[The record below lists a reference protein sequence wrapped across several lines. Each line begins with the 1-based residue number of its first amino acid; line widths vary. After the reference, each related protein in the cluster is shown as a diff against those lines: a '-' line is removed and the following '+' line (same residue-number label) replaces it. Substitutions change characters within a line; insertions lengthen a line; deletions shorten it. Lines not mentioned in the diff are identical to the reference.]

1 MDTTTFVL
9 VGAGSTVFTPGLL
22 RDLAQSP
29 LSDGFDVRLVDL
41 DGEAAETMA
50 LLGTRI
56 ASEAGSRM
64 TVSAHTDRREALPG
78 ARFVVTT
85 IAVGSAA
92 GWHADLEVPA
102 RYGVRQTVGDSVGP
116 GGVLRALRHVP
127 ELVAIARDVAELA
140 PAAWLVNYS
149 NPLTANVRA
158 ITAETG
164 LKAVGL
170 CHGTMHTLSKLTADL
185 GYRPGEL
192 KAVFAGLNH
201 LCWLLDLRHDTED
214 AYPLLRKFVAEH
226 AGGIDAPSTSEEGVH
241 LPVSADLMRT
251 FGRYPAPGDRHVAE
265 FFGGYLRAADGSPVD
280 EANLPWGLQGGRDAT
295 MRYIGQKDDL
305 WENLHAQADGKAPLP
320 RTDNQEAERLVAIAE
335 AIVTGKD
342 HVELA
347 VNLPNEGKIPNLP
360 STAVV
365 EVPAVVG
372 AAGIIGLGVGALPDG
387 IAAVLAAR
395 AQQQE
400 ITVRAALTGDRS
412 LALQALVLDPL
423 VGGLTVATG
432 ILDDAIKAHG
442 PLLDRFAANE
452 VAGCS
457 SGGTPVRS

>member
-1 MDTTTFVL
+1 VSEKSIVL
-9 VGAGSTVFTPGLL
+9 IGAGSTVFTPGLMT
-22 RDLAQSP
+22 DLAS
-29 LSDGFDVRLVDL
+29 SRTFDGWTVHLVDL
-41 DGEAAETMA
+41 NGEAAETMA
-50 LLGTRI
+50 KVGRRI
-56 ASEAGSRM
+56 AAERGAELEF
-64 TVSAHTDRREALPG
+64 VPHTDRREALPG
-78 ARFVVTT
+78 ARFVTTT
-85 IAVGSAA
+85 IAVGAAA
-92 GWHADLEVPA
+92 GWRADVEVPA
-102 RYGVRQTVGDSVGP
+102 KYGIAQTVGDSVGP

-127 ELVAIARDVAELA
+127 ELVAIAHDVADLA
-140 PAAWLVNYS
+140 PQAQLINYS

-185 GYRPGEL
+185 GYQPGQL
-192 KAVFAGLNH
+192 HAVFAGLNH
-201 LCWLLDLRHDTED
+201 LCWLLDLRHGTED
-214 AYPLLRKFVAEH
+214 VYPLLRRMVAER
-226 AGGIDAPSTSEEGVH
+226 AGGIDAPSTGEEGVH
-241 LPVSADLMRT
+241 LPVSADLLRT

-265 FFGGYLRAADGSPVD
+265 FFGGYLRAADGSPAD
-280 EANLPWGLQGGRDAT
+280 ETDLPWGLQGGRDAT

-335 AIVTGKD
+335 AMVTGQD

-360 STAVV
+360 PTAVV

-372 AAGIIGLGVGALPDG
+372 AAGIMGLGVGPLPDG
-387 IAAVLAAR
+387 VAAVLSAR

-400 ITVRAALTGDRS
+400 ITVRAALTGDRA

-423 VGGLTVATG
+423 VSGQAVATG
-432 ILDDAIKAHG
+432 ILDDAIKAHS
-442 PLLDRFAANE
+442 PLLDRFATGA
-452 VAGCS
+452 AA
-457 SGGTPVRS
+457 

>member
-1 MDTTTFVL
+1 MSEKSIVL
-9 VGAGSTVFTPGLL
+9 IGAGSTVFTPGLMT
-22 RDLAQSP
+22 DLASTRTF
-29 LSDGFDVRLVDL
+29 DGWTVHLVDL
-41 DGEAAETMA
+41 NGEAAETMA
-50 LLGTRI
+50 RVGRRI
-56 ASEAGSRM
+56 AAERGAELEF
-64 TVSAHTDRREALPG
+64 VPHTDRREALPG
-78 ARFVVTT
+78 ARFVTTT
-85 IAVGSAA
+85 IAVGAAA
-92 GWHADLEVPA
+92 GWRADVEVPA
-102 RYGVRQTVGDSVGP
+102 KYGIAQTVGDSVGP

-127 ELVAIARDVAELA
+127 ELVAIGNDVADLA
-140 PAAWLVNYS
+140 PDAQLINYS

-170 CHGTMHTLSKLTADL
+170 CHGTMHTLSKLTTDL

-201 LCWLLDLRHDTED
+201 LCWLLDLRHGTED
-214 AYPLLRKFVAEH
+214 AYPLLRKFVAER

-265 FFGGYLRAADGSPVD
+265 FFGGYLRAGDGSPAD
-280 EANLPWGLQGGRDAT
+280 EADLPWGLQGGRDAT

-423 VGGLTVATG
+423 VGGLTVATS

-452 VAGCS
+452 VAA
-457 SGGTPVRS
+457 